1 VNDSALWKGL
11 MKVRHIYLRGRSYK
25 VGNGKN
31 ISFWNDVWLDDKP
44 LSIKYPLLYE
54 RCTDQK
60 ISVKGVA
67 NEQWVVHFK
76 VILQGIL
83 RVQWYELAARLNLVS
98 LDDKKDVPMWR
109 WTSNRRFSVKSMY
122 EHLTK
127 DVRGFAY
134 KRIWKS
140 KIPEKIKIFMWLLEQ
155 RVGLTKDNML
165 KRNWHVNPGCYFCG
179 APESNDHLFFTCP
192 IAKVIWGV
200 VACSF
205 KQKTRL

>member
-1 VNDSALWKGL
+1 
-11 MKVRHIYLRGRSYK
+11 M
-25 VGNGKN
+25 GKN
-31 ISFWNDVWLDDKP
+31 ISFWNDVSLDDKP

-122 EHLTK
+122 KHLTK

-134 KRIWKS
+134 KRI
-140 KIPEKIKIFMWLLEQ
+140 
-155 RVGLTKDNML
+155 
-165 KRNWHVNPGCYFCG
+165 
-179 APESNDHLFFTCP
+179 
-192 IAKVIWGV
+192 
-200 VACSF
+200 
-205 KQKTRL
+205 